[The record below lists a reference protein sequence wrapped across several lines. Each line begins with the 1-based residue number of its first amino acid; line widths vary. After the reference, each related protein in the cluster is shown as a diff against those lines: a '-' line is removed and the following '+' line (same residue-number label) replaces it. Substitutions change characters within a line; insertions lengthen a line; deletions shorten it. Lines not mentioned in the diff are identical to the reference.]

1 MKKVNVLWLK
11 AKTAFQTKLSAV
23 MQSGPAAMI
32 VGLLLLLV
40 ATVVVV
46 AIMVA
51 AFALLF
57 MLPGMILGGAFW
69 IGWTYAGLGA
79 AFFPTLDP
87 QWLTIGYWPTAF
99 FTSVLV
105 FLVKMVRGSG
115 KKKTE
120 AGVIDSENYE
130 PGQRGYRLR
139 K

>member
-11 AKTAFQTKLSAV
+11 AKTAFQTKLSKV
-23 MQSGPAAMI
+23 TESSGAALI
-32 VGLLLLLV
+32 IGLLLLL
-40 ATVVVV
+40 AG
-46 AIMVA
+46 AIVIAAVMIA

-57 MLPGMILGGAFW
+57 MLPGMVLGGAFW

-120 AGVIDSENYE
+120 AGVIDSADYE